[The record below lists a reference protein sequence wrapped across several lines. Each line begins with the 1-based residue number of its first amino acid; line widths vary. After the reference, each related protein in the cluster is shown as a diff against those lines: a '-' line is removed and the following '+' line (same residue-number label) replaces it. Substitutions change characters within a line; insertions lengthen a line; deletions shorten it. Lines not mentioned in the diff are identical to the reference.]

1 MKAIARLNLEKL
13 IDKGLNYPL
22 VLIVAAPGSGKSTSL
37 NQWVDRYAVGEN
49 SSDNS
54 GDEKALKVIHFVAAD
69 KFNQGDLLFEHI
81 FQQLSAITP
90 LWEASFFKL
99 FKSDQEAD
107 AATLIDIFI
116 QGFDQITH
124 PIAITIDDFH
134 HIKSKRVLDIF
145 NGLISRLPAHIT
157 FVFASRNHPD
167 LSISKFK
174 LEERVLVIDGNDLKL
189 SEEEL
194 STLNQLLCNSKI
206 DELRLQALLAQTEG
220 WFVGIKLALLAYAE
234 DGDKALEGFSGTQ
247 PELLN
252 YFAHEVINKLAPELR
267 DFVLLTSICTSFN
280 QTLCDAMNT
289 GGRVIQLEEL
299 SKHELLIT
307 KDHDQANWFRYHPLL
322 QSFLLQRL
330 EIEKGADYIQS
341 LHLEAAKGL
350 LSQNRTSLAIQ
361 HARQSNDTSFYFET
375 LLTATNEWLKK
386 GEFGPII
393 DALNDLSDDELTEHP
408 QHHLNLIYAQA
419 FSRRFNQAG
428 FQLDQFTQK
437 DRTQAEIDTMR
448 FLRFL
453 ISLLQSDVELQ
464 NYQFPKNKT
473 TDSTPVDVMGFY
485 LVIEAYTCMYNGF
498 LNEAFRLA
506 TKAKHL
512 LTTIEHDYFL
522 SYANLILTL
531 CDRYLGR
538 GIDAIKLIVGVYN
551 PIKHGPKSPTWI
563 NIASGMVVVD
573 YEQNRLDEALKLGEE
588 LIPLTTHSAMTEVI
602 VNAYFYSARICHI
615 YGNKNKAKRLLDQL
629 ERILSLGD
637 YKRFN
642 SQMVHEK
649 MRQAIQETGANMAEQ
664 LYKRYCLADVLQQ
677 GVWDKEKTHDLS
689 ACYEE
694 HRERRALAC
703 VYALIAKGKF
713 DPASDILN
721 EILVVLEKQNLPS
734 RAVIA
739 RSNLAMIA
747 FRQNKSDAA
756 ILQLKRLIERY
767 GLVCF
772 SRTIFDEVPGLEKLF
787 QHGLNENSLQV
798 SDIFRQLFSSLFSD
812 EEKDNDFIKP
822 AQRLTEKENE
832 IFELLSSGLSN
843 AAISEQSGIAL
854 STTKWHLKNI
864 YAKLGVENRSSALM
878 MAHKKAP
885 A

>member
-1 MKAIARLNLEKL
+1 MKAIARLNLNKL

-22 VLIVAAPGSGKSTSL
+22 VLIVAAPGSGKSTTL
-37 NQWVDRYAVGEN
+37 NQWLNRYGSN
-49 SSDNS
+49 S
-54 GDEKALKVIHFVAAD
+54 DESLKVIHFVAAA
-69 KFNQGDLLFEHI
+69 KFNEGDLLFEHI
-81 FQQLSAITP
+81 FQHLSAITP

-107 AATLIDIFI
+107 NATLIDIFI
-116 QGFDQITH
+116 QGFDQISH
-124 PIAITIDDFH
+124 PIAIAIDDFH

-145 NGLISRLPAHIT
+145 NGLISRLPSHIT
-157 FVFASRNHPD
+157 FVFASRNYPD

-189 SEEEL
+189 SKEEL
-194 STLNQLLCNSKI
+194 STLNQLLCDSKI

-220 WFVGIKLALLAYAE
+220 WFVGIKLALLAYTE

-252 YFAHEVINKLAPELR
+252 YFAHEVISKLEPALK
-267 DFVLLTSICTSFN
+267 DFVLSTSIYSSFN
-280 QTLCDAMNT
+280 QALCDTMNID
-289 GGRVIQLEEL
+289 GRVIQLEEL

-307 KDHDQANWFRYHPLL
+307 KDHEQANWFRYHPLL

-330 EIEKGADYIQS
+330 EIEKGSDYIQS
-341 LHLEAAKGL
+341 LHFKAAKGL
-350 LSQNRTSLAIQ
+350 LSQNRTSLAIH
-361 HARQSNDTSFYFET
+361 HARQSNNAIFYFET

-393 DALNDLSDDELTEHP
+393 DALNELSDEELAEHP
-408 QHHLNLIYAQA
+408 QHHLNLIYAQI
-419 FSRRFNQAG
+419 FSRRFNQAS
-428 FQLDQFTQK
+428 FQLNQFKQK
-437 DRTQAEIDTMR
+437 DRTQSEIDTMR

-453 ISLLQSDVELQ
+453 IALLQSDTELQ
-464 NYQFPKNKT
+464 NFQFPKNKT
-473 TDSTPVDVMGFY
+473 TDSTPIDVMGFY
-485 LVIEAYTCMYNGF
+485 LVIEAYTCMYNG
-498 LNEAFRLA
+498 LLDEAFRLA
-506 TKAKHL
+506 TKARHL
-512 LTTIEHDYFL
+512 LTTIEHDFFL

-538 GIDAIKLIVGVYN
+538 GIDAIEFIGGVYN
-551 PIKHGPKSPTWI
+551 LIKHGPKTPSWI

-573 YEQNRLDEALKLGEE
+573 YEQNRLGEALKLGEE
-588 LIPLTTHSAMTEVI
+588 LIPLTTHSAMTEII

-615 YGNKNKAKRLLDQL
+615 YGNKNKSKRLLDQL

-642 SQMVHEK
+642 SQIIHEK
-649 MRQAIQETGANMAEQ
+649 MRQAIQETGGNMAEQ
-664 LYKRYCLADVLQQ
+664 LYKRYGLADVIQD
-677 GVWDKEKTHDLS
+677 GVWDKEKASDVS

-713 DPASDILN
+713 DQANDILN
-721 EILVVLEKQNLPS
+721 EILVVLERQNLSS
-734 RAVIA
+734 RAVIV

-747 FRQNKSDAA
+747 FRQNKDDAA
-756 ILQLKRLIERY
+756 TLQLKRLMERY

-772 SRTIFDEVPGLEKLF
+772 SRTIFDETPGLEKLF
-787 QHGLNENSLQV
+787 QHALDKHSLDV
-798 SDIFRQLFSSLFSD
+798 PDIFKKIFSSLFTD
-812 EEKDNDFIKP
+812 DEKDKEFIKP

-864 YAKLGVENRSSALM
+864 YVKLGVENRSSALM
-878 MAHKKAP
+878 MAHKKVP
-885 A
+885 TRKTPVE